1 MCNLEQTVKVI
12 MEDPNTSNHQ
22 KWEALRKGKEEID
35 RALRQLARAGSRR
48 ELAGS
53 HLDTDQV

>member
-1 MCNLEQTVKVI
+1 MSSLKQKVKEVL
-12 MEDPNTSNHQ
+12 EDPESSNHQ
-22 KWEALRKGKEEID
+22 KWEKLTEARKEID